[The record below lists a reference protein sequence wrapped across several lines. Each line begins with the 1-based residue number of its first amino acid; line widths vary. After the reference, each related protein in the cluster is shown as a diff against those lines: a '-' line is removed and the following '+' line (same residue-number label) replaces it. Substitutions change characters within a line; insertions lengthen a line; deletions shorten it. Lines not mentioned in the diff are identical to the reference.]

1 MTDLKLPHQD
11 YQVLLIQVEKGKK
24 ETFTFIPT
32 GGLNFPIRVDFSL
45 QQQIDDRTVA

>member
-1 MTDLKLPHQD
+1 MTDLEMPHQD
-11 YQVLLIQVEKGKK
+11 YQVLLIQVEKGKQ

-45 QQQIDDRTVA
+45 HPHIEDKTVA